1 MMAAPYPDR
10 ETAAHMLAEEIQASD
25 MLVAE
30 GEHSEMAVAISETW
44 SNAIH
49 HAAWLLDIEDLV
61 DDLLNG
67 RSK

>member
-1 MMAAPYPDR
+1 MMPNYPNP
-10 ETAAHMLAEEIQASD
+10 ETAARMLAEEIQASD

-61 DDLLNG
+61 DEALDEG
-67 RSK
+67 SE

>member
-1 MMAAPYPDR
+1 MMPNYPNP
-10 ETAAHMLAEEIQASD
+10 ETAARMFAEEIRDSD

-30 GEHSEMAVAISETW
+30 GEHSEMIVAISETW

-61 DDLLNG
+61 DDLLNE
-67 RSK
+67 RSES